1 LQRDRR
7 TGLRVVVERLPHG
20 DAEQE
25 EQEGDPNPD
34 APPDQLLPAAA
45 ASAFVTLDRRERR
58 HGA

>member
-1 LQRDRR
+1 M
-7 TGLRVVVERLPHG
+7 ERLPEG

-25 EQEGDPNPD
+25 DQEGDPNSD

-45 ASAFVTLDRRERR
+45 TSAFLTLDRRERR

>member
-7 TGLRVVVERLPHG
+7 TGLRVVVERLSEG

-25 EQEGDPNPD
+25 EQECDPDAD

-45 ASAFVTLDRRERR
+45 TSAFLTLDRRERR
-58 HGA
+58 HGV